1 MLSNKPEQIPNWKE
15 KIRVWEMDGIRFD
28 MTTFYRQK
36 GEFFTG
42 FKETCD
48 DYLKNNEVTS
58 NQKEIIDAFIKRYE
72 KIFNSLQKE
81 FFEKYPDQESFKRAV
96 FEFNSKTKHRET
108 ASQNKSSHAVDVALL
123 KGAPSQNR

>member
-15 KIRVWEMDGIRFD
+15 KFRVWEMGGIHFD

-81 FFEKYPDQESFKRAV
+81 FFEKYPDQESFKEGV
-96 FEFNSKTKHRET
+96 FNFLSKKEHTATVSKTQKT
-108 ASQNKSSHAVDVALL
+108 PAIKASL
-123 KGAPSQNR
+123 

>member
-1 MLSNKPEQIPNWKE
+1 MNNKPEQIPNWKE
-15 KIRVWEMDGIRFD
+15 KSQVWEMDGIRFD

-42 FKETCD
+42 FKKNCD
-48 DYLKNNEVTS
+48 YYLENHEVTL

-81 FFEKYPDQESFKRAV
+81 FFEKYPDQESFKQAV
-96 FEFNSKTKHRET
+96 FEFNSKKEHRET
-108 ASQNKSSHAVDVALL
+108 ASQNKNSHAV
-123 KGAPSQNR
+123 GGC